1 MKYARF
7 AGKWKSAGFVPADVA
22 SPILSPKFERP
33 RGSDERRSVST
44 GEAPAP
50 RAEPQRYTGTAAL
63 GIATMHKSNAVP
75 VFSPEEAIDVARMR
89 RG

>member
-1 MKYARF
+1 MKPQRF

-22 SPILSPKFERP
+22 SPLLAPRFVRP
-33 RGSDERRSVST
+33 RGDDERHSLDT
-44 GEAPAP
+44 GAAPALAKTP
-50 RAEPQRYTGTAAL
+50 AQYTGTAAL

-75 VFSPEEAIDVARMR
+75 VFSRDEAVEVSRMR

>member
-1 MKYARF
+1 MTQRF

-22 SPILSPKFERP
+22 SPVLTPRFERP
-33 RGSDERRSVST
+33 RGSDERHSVST
-44 GEAPAP
+44 GEALAP
-50 RAEPQRYTGTAAL
+50 LVAPLRYTGTAAL

-75 VFSPEEAIDVARMR
+75 VFSVGEAIDVARMR